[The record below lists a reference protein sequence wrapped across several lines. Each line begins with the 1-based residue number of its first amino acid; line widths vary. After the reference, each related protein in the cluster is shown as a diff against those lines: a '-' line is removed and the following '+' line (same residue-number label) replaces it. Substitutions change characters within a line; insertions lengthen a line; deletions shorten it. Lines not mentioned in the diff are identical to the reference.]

1 VQGLVILRDV
11 QFEDLEKSMLHKNN
25 EAFMTIIMNNTKS
38 TMTSKP
44 FKRNIIRPSMSI
56 SSTLINI
63 HIGLKNMG
71 Y

>member
-11 QFEDLEKSMLHKNN
+11 QFEDLEKSMLHKNIK
-25 EAFMTIIMNNTKS
+25 AFMTIIMNNTNS

-56 SSTLINI
+56 SSTLIPCPKQLIN
-63 HIGLKNMG
+63 L
-71 Y
+71 